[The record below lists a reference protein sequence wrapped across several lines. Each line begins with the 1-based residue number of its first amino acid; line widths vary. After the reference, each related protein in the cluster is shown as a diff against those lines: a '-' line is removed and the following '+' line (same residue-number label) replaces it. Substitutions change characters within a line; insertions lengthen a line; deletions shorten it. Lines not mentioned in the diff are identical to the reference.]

1 MENVDIFYDHLVNFV
16 ATYFNLHTAIW
27 YKLWQFV
34 ILSILVVI
42 HLVQEK
48 SGSPVADKEK

>member
-16 ATYFNLHTAIW
+16 ATCFNLHMAIW
-27 YKLWQFV
+27 YTLWQFV

-42 HLVQEK
+42 YLVHEK
-48 SGSPVADKEK
+48 SGSPVADREK

>member
-16 ATYFNLHTAIW
+16 ATCFNLHMAIW
-27 YKLWQFV
+27 YTLWQFV

-42 HLVQEK
+42 YLVQEK
-48 SGSPVADKEK
+48 SGSPVADREK